1 MGIFHETF
9 RLNKICRGEALMIDR
24 LTVRDVPLKGK
35 VVFLRVDFN
44 VPQDEKGEITDDTR
58 IREAIPTTQYLVE
71 NRAKIVCVSHL
82 GRPKGFD
89 LKFSMKPVSKRFE
102 EISGFK
108 VRQMDDC
115 IGDRV
120 DAEKST
126 LKEGE
131 IIFLENIRFYKEETE
146 NNLEFA
152 QKLAYKI
159 DVFVNDAFAASH
171 RAHASVVG
179 IANFVPVSV
188 AGFLMEKEIRYL
200 GMTIANPERPFVAII
215 GGAKV
220 SDKIPLLKNLIGKA
234 DKILIGGAMAYT
246 FLKAK
251 GENVGNSLVENES
264 IDIAKN
270 LMDEAVKKNVEILL
284 PIDHVVSKG
293 LEGSLAQTSK
303 TPIPSEFAGYDIG
316 EETIEV
322 FSEIIKDSKTIFWN
336 GPLGVFEKE
345 NFSNGTFKIAKAVAE
360 SNAVSI
366 IGGGDSAL
374 AVKKAGVEDKIT
386 HISTGGGASLEYVSE
401 GTLPG
406 IEVLTRK

>member
-1 MGIFHETF
+1 MGVFHAVAGS
-9 RLNKICRGEALMIDR
+9 NKICWGETLMIDR
-24 LTVRDVPLKGK
+24 LTIRDVALKGK
-35 VVFLRVDFN
+35 NVFLRVDFN

-58 IREAIPTTQYLVE
+58 IREALPTIQYLVE
-71 NRAKIVCVSHL
+71 NKAKIVCASHL

-102 EISGFK
+102 EISGLK

-115 IGDRV
+115 IGDRI
-120 DAEKST
+120 DAEKSN

-146 NNLEFA
+146 NKPEFA

-159 DVFVNDAFAASH
+159 DIFVNDAFAASH

-179 IANFVPVSV
+179 IANFVPLSV
-188 AGFLMEKEIRYL
+188 AGFLMEKEIKYL
-200 GMTIANPERPFVAII
+200 GMTISNPERPFIAII

-220 SDKIPLLKNLIGKA
+220 SDKIPVLRSLIEKA

-251 GENVGNSLVENES
+251 GEDVGNSLVENES
-264 IDIAKN
+264 IEVAKN
-270 LMDEAVKKNVEILL
+270 LMDSAKNKGIEIIL
-284 PIDHVVSKG
+284 PVDHVISKG
-293 LEGSLAQTSK
+293 IEGFEVETSR
-303 TPIPSEFAGYDIG
+303 TPIPQEFAGYDIG
-316 EETIEV
+316 NETV
-322 FSEIIKDSKTIFWN
+322 ALFSRIIKDAKTIFWN

-345 NFSNGTFKIAKAVAE
+345 NFSKGTFEIAKAVAD
-360 SNAVSI
+360 SGAVSI
-366 IGGGDSAL
+366 VGGGDSAL
-374 AVKKAGVEDKIT
+374 AVKKAGVERKIT
-386 HISTGGGASLEYVSE
+386 HISTGGGASLEYISE

-406 IEVLTRK
+406 IEVLTKK

>member
-1 MGIFHETF
+1 MGILNETSG
-9 RLNKICRGEALMIDR
+9 LNKICRRETLMIDR
-24 LTVRDVPLKGK
+24 LTIRDVPLKGK

-58 IREAIPTTQYLVE
+58 IREALPTFKYLLE
-71 NRAKIVCVSHL
+71 NKAKIVCASHL

-89 LKFSMKPVSKRFE
+89 LKFSMKPVSRRFE
-102 EISGFK
+102 EISGLK
-108 VRQMDDC
+108 ARQMDDC

-120 DAEKST
+120 EAEKST

-131 IIFLENIRFYKEETE
+131 IIFLENIRFYKEETD
-146 NNLEFA
+146 NKPEFA
-152 QKLAYKI
+152 QQLASKI
-159 DVFVNDAFAASH
+159 DIFVNDAFAASH

-220 SDKIPLLKNLIGKA
+220 SDKIPVLKNLIVKA

-246 FLKAK
+246 FLKAR
-251 GENVGNSLVENES
+251 GEDVGNSLVENES
-264 IDIAKN
+264 IDTAKN
-270 LMDEAVKKNVEILL
+270 LMNEATKRNVEILL
-284 PIDHVVSKG
+284 PVDHVISRG
-293 LEGSLAQTSK
+293 LEGFPAQTSK
-303 TPIPSEFAGYDIG
+303 TPILSGFAGYDIG
-316 EETIEV
+316 EETIKV
-322 FSEIIKDSKTIFWN
+322 FSEIIRNSKTIFWN

-345 NFSNGTFKIAKAVAE
+345 NFSRGTFEIAKAVAE

-366 IGGGDSAL
+366 IGGGDSVL

>member
-1 MGIFHETF
+1 
-9 RLNKICRGEALMIDR
+9 MIDR
-24 LTVRDVPLKGK
+24 LTIRDVALKGK
-35 VVFLRVDFN
+35 NVFLRVDFN

-58 IREAIPTTQYLVE
+58 IREALPTIQYLVE
-71 NRAKIVCVSHL
+71 NKAKIVCASHL

-102 EISGFK
+102 EISGLK

-115 IGDRV
+115 IGDRI
-120 DAEKST
+120 DAEKSN

-146 NNLEFA
+146 NKPEFA

-159 DVFVNDAFAASH
+159 DIFVNDAFAASH

-179 IANFVPVSV
+179 IANFVPLSV
-188 AGFLMEKEIRYL
+188 AGFLMEKEIKYL
-200 GMTIANPERPFVAII
+200 GMTISNPERPFIAII

-220 SDKIPLLKNLIGKA
+220 SDKIPVLRSLIEKA

-251 GENVGNSLVENES
+251 GEDVGNSLVENES
-264 IDIAKN
+264 IEVAKN
-270 LMDEAVKKNVEILL
+270 LMDSAKNKGIEIIL
-284 PIDHVVSKG
+284 PVDHVISKG
-293 LEGSLAQTSK
+293 IEGFEVETSR
-303 TPIPSEFAGYDIG
+303 TPIPQEFAGYDIG
-316 EETIEV
+316 NETV
-322 FSEIIKDSKTIFWN
+322 ALFSRIIKDAKTIFWN

-345 NFSNGTFKIAKAVAE
+345 NFSKGTFEIAKAVAD
-360 SNAVSI
+360 SGAVSI
-366 IGGGDSAL
+366 VGGGDSVL
-374 AVKKAGVEDKIT
+374 AVKKAGVERKIT
-386 HISTGGGASLEYVSE
+386 HISTGGGASLEYISE

-406 IEVLTRK
+406 IEVLTKK